1 VDADLGAQLTA
12 TRVGHAGDPQFW
24 EPLGSDGIARIR
36 YEAGD
41 IVTEDLARATIVE
54 LKALTS
60 GKRLP
65 VLVDIRKMKS
75 VTREARVIFG
85 NAADALSAL
94 ALLAGSPRTQVIAN
108 FFIGLSR
115 PKVPTQMFTEEE
127 KALSWLRRHTV

>member
-1 VDADLGAQLTA
+1 MDAGLGARLTA
-12 TRVGHAGDPQFW
+12 TQVTPAEDPQFW

-41 IVTEDLARATIVE
+41 IVTEDLAQATIVE

-65 VLVDIRKMKS
+65 VLVDIRNMKS
-75 VTREARVIFG
+75 VTRGARVIFG
-85 NAADALSAL
+85 NATDAFSAL

-127 KALSWLRRHTV
+127 KALTWLRRHTV

>member
-1 VDADLGAQLTA
+1 MGPRLSTA
-12 TRVGHAGDPQFW
+12 EVTRAERPQFW
-24 EPLGSDGIARIR
+24 EPLTSDGIARIR

-41 IVTEDLARATIVE
+41 IVAEDLARATIVE

-75 VTREARVIFG
+75 VTREARVVFG
-85 NAADALSAL
+85 NAADAFSAL
-94 ALLAGSPRTQVIAN
+94 ALLAGSPRTQLIAN

-115 PKVPTQMFTEEE
+115 PKVPTQMFTDEE
-127 KALSWLRRHTV
+127 KALTWLRRHAV